1 MIEDYDISPG
11 AELSGLSQ
19 SSLYLFFLGARYLTS
34 LFSDYDSPKLHFLNF
49 RCLRDATAAY
59 YKSKTTKK
67 QAPLYGPDSCIAV
80 TLKMFHLN
88 RGRGQMQ
95 IISKI

>member
-34 LFSDYDSPKLHFLNF
+34 LFSDYDSPKLHLLNF

-59 YKSKTTKK
+59 YKSKTTKNK
-67 QAPLYGPDSCIAV
+67 LPYKYGPDSCIAV

-88 RGRGQMQ
+88 RGRGQM
-95 IISKI
+95 

>member
-19 SSLYLFFLGARYLTS
+19 SSLDLFFRGARCLTS
-34 LFSDYDSPKLHFLNF
+34 LFSDYDSPKLHLLNF
-49 RCLRDATAAY
+49 RCLKRCDSGVLQKY
-59 YKSKTTKK
+59 NNKK

-88 RGRGQMQ
+88 RGRGQM
-95 IISKI
+95 

>member
-19 SSLYLFFLGARYLTS
+19 RSLDLFFRGARCLTS
-34 LFSDYDSPKLHFLNF
+34 LFSDYDSPKLHLLNF

-59 YKSKTTKK
+59 YKSKTTKNK
-67 QAPLYGPDSCIAV
+67 LPYMDQTAV
-80 TLKMFHLN
+80 
-88 RGRGQMQ
+88 
-95 IISKI
+95 

>member
-34 LFSDYDSPKLHFLNF
+34 LFSDYDSPKLHLLNF

-59 YKSKTTKK
+59 NKK

-88 RGRGQMQ
+88 RGRGQM
-95 IISKI
+95 